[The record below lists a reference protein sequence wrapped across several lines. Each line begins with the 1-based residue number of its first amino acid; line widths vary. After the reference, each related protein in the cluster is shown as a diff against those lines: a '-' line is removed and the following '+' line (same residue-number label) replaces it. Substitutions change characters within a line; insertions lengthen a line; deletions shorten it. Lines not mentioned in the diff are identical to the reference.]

1 MERLSGM
8 DATFLYVETPAA
20 HMHVAM
26 TGIYD
31 VSTMEG
37 GYSFDAIKEHIR
49 SRLHVVPPFRRRL
62 VQVPFQFHHP
72 VWIEDPNFNLD
83 YHVRRIG
90 CPAPGGR
97 RELADVAAQ
106 IASIPLDRTRPLWE
120 AWVIE
125 GLKHDRIGFVVKVHH
140 AAIDGASGAE
150 IMTEMYDL
158 SPEGRD
164 LQPEPV
170 EPERIP
176 TDQELLTYA
185 ALSKMRLAR
194 DSFGLVK
201 RTVENV
207 SSLVRA
213 ARVPGSN
220 HGAVPLTA
228 PRAPWNHSIGPHRTV
243 SFARLPLERAKAVKD
258 ALGVKMNDVILAMC
272 AGTLRKYLEDRGELP
287 GEPLIATCPVS
298 VRVDDEKGSL
308 GNKVSAMFASL
319 ATDIADPAE
328 RLAVIAA
335 STGGAKSDHDL
346 IGART
351 LTDWAEW
358 AAPRTFGLAAR
369 LYGSMNESLR
379 PVHNLV
385 ISNVPGPPFPLYLG
399 GAELVAAY
407 PMGPIMDGAGLNITV
422 LSYRDH
428 IDIGFMADRELVPDV
443 WDLAAA
449 VEPAF
454 DELVSLAETR
464 NPTLVKSAAPVTA
477 TSKAAQSK
485 TAQSKAGT
493 RKSGSTKTRS
503 ANARPAKTSTMKTA
517 AKKSTSKK
525 TSTKKASTKKTSTKK
540 TAAKASAKKTAT
552 QKASTKNSATK
563 QPTSTNSTPGKSA
576 TEKSATQ

>member
-1 MERLSGM
+1 MKQLTGPDAMFLHMELKG
-8 DATFLYVETPAA
+8 FP
-20 HMHVAM
+20 MHIGGVS
-26 TGIYD
+26 IYD
-31 VSTMEG
+31 QSTSPG
-37 GYSFDAIKEHIR
+37 GLVRFKDILAMFA
-49 SRLHVVPPFRRRL
+49 SRLDRSPIFRRKL
-62 VQVPFQFHHP
+62 AEVP
-72 VWIEDPNFNLD
+72 FNLD
-83 YHVRRIG
+83 QPYWVDDPDFDLEFHVRHIAL
-90 CPAPGGR
+90 PKPGDWR
-97 RELADVAAQ
+97 QLCIQVARLHAR
-106 IASIPLDRTRPLWE
+106 PLDRNRPLWE
-120 AWVIE
+120 AYIIE
-125 GLKHDRIGFVVKVHH
+125 GLNDLEGVPPGSFALYLKVHH

-517 AKKSTSKK
+517 AKKSTS
-525 TSTKKASTKKTSTKK
+525 TKSSTKKTSTKKTSTRK

-552 QKASTKNSATK
+552 Q

>member
-8 DATFLYVETPAA
+8 DATFLYVETPEA

-31 VSTMEG
+31 VTTMEG
-37 GYSFDAIKEHIR
+37 GYSFESIKEHIR
-49 SRLHVVPPFRRRL
+49 ARLHLVPPFRRRL

-72 VWIEDPNFNLD
+72 VWIEDPNFDLD

-106 IASIPLDRTRPLWE
+106 IASIPLDRSRPLWE

-158 SPEGRD
+158 SVEGRD
-164 LQPEPV
+164 LHPEPV

-185 ALSKMRLAR
+185 ALSKLRRAS
-194 DSFGLVK
+194 DSVALVR

-207 SSLVRA
+207 SSLVQSLRT
-213 ARVPGSN
+213 PGTT

-243 SFARLPLERAKAVKD
+243 SFARLPLDRTKAVKA
-258 ALGVKMNDVILAMC
+258 ALDVKLNDVILAVC
-272 AGTLRKYLEDRGELP
+272 SGTLRRYLDEHHELP
-287 GEPLIATCPVS
+287 EESLIATCPVS
-298 VRVDDEKGSL
+298 VRVDDEAGSN

-319 ATDIADPAE
+319 ATDVEDPVKRVE
-328 RLAVIAA
+328 EISR
-335 STGGAKSDHDL
+335 STGGAKSDHDM

-369 LYGSMNESLR
+369 LYGSMNDSLR
-379 PVHNLV
+379 PIHNLV

-422 LSYRDH
+422 LSYRNH
-428 IDIGFMADRELVPDV
+428 IDIGFLADRDLVPDV
-443 WDLAAA
+443 WHLAEA
-449 VEPAF
+449 VQPAF
-454 DELVSLAETR
+454 DELVSVAEAT
-464 NPTLVKSAAPVTA
+464 NPTAVKSAAPVTA
-477 TSKAAQSK
+477 TSKSAKQAS
-485 TAQSKAGT
+485 
-493 RKSGSTKTRS
+493 RPRSGS
-503 ANARPAKTSTMKTA
+503 AR
-517 AKKSTSKK
+517 
-525 TSTKKASTKKTSTKK
+525 
-540 TAAKASAKKTAT
+540 
-552 QKASTKNSATK
+552 K
-563 QPTSTNSTPGKSA
+563 QVGQEGSRLNR
-576 TEKSATQ
+576 

>member
-8 DATFLYVETPAA
+8 DATFLYLETPAG

-31 VSTMEG
+31 ASTMPG
-37 GYSFDAIKEHIR
+37 GYSFETIKQTIGER
-49 SRLHVVPPFRRRL
+49 VPLVPPFRRRL
-62 VQVPFQFHHP
+62 VEVPFNLHHP
-72 VWIEDPNFNLD
+72 VWIEDPDFDLD
-83 YHVRRIG
+83 AHVHRVV

-97 RELADVAAQ
+97 RELARLAGQ
-106 IASIPLDRTRPLWE
+106 IASTPIDRTRPLWE

-298 VRVDDEKGSL
+298 VRIDDEKGSL

-525 TSTKKASTKKTSTKK
+525 SSTKKTSTKK
-540 TAAKASAKKTAT
+540 TSAKASTKKTAT
-552 QKASTKNSATK
+552 Q